1 MPEGSS
7 FSPLRKYVA
16 AREEKNIEH
25 LERVG
30 DEWVRLSM
38 ENKLSYEIDWL
49 GIPIIQTP
57 EEIILMQEVIFCVQP
72 DYVIETGI
80 AHGGSL
86 ILYASIMEAIGKGKV
101 IGIDIDIREHNK
113 KVLEKHRLFKRLEL
127 IEGNSIS
134 EEIVDQIKKKIPD
147 GAKVMVCLDS
157 NHYKEHV
164 LKELELYKEFVSLN
178 SYLVVYDTI
187 TSKMAELGATDKTY
201 INNGPKEAV
210 EEFLNTNDDFQID
223 KKFNR
228 LIISYSPDGFLK
240 RIK

>member
-1 MPEGSS
+1 
-7 FSPLRKYVA
+7 
-16 AREEKNIEH
+16 
-25 LERVG
+25 
-30 DEWVRLSM
+30 M

-86 ILYASIMEAIGKGKV
+86 IFYASIMEAIGKGKV

-178 SYLVVYDTI
+178 SYIVVYDTI